1 MVLYAGPEA
10 TVPPAELEL
19 MKGGKSY
26 HTTSHPKLIEK
37 EDCAGLRYLCPA
49 SAEEDDDER
58 RRVKSQTSRPAK
70 LKMDMSGGVSCLK
83 DKPAS

>member
-26 HTTSHPKLIEK
+26 HTTSRPKLIKKMIVLGPCGISVVPVQKILISGGESS
-37 EDCAGLRYLCPA
+37 LT
-49 SAEEDDDER
+49 
-58 RRVKSQTSRPAK
+58 TSRPAEV
-70 LKMDMSGGVSCLK
+70 KMLISGGESSLN
-83 DKPAS
+83 DEPAC

>member
-26 HTTSHPKLIEK
+26 HTTSRPKLIEK
-37 EDCAGLRYLCPA
+37 EGCAGLRYLCPA
-49 SAEEDDDER
+49 SAGAAA
-58 RRVKSQTSRPAK
+58 SQIS
-70 LKMDMSGGVSCLK
+70 
-83 DKPAS
+83 DKQAS

>member
-26 HTTSHPKLIEK
+26 HTTSRPKLIEK

-49 SAEEDDDER
+49 SAEEDDCAGLR
-58 RRVKSQTSRPAK
+58 Y
-70 LKMDMSGGVSCLK
+70 LC
-83 DKPAS
+83 PASAEEDDHAGLAVSQSRK